1 MSRSTAPEF
10 FEHEFRKA
18 QRSTD
23 QGGECVRIAC
33 KDGFVAVYSD
43 RPGCGW
49 GSPMATFTE
58 HEFAVFAE
66 ALVNGEFG
74 DFPVSG

>member
-1 MSRSTAPEF
+1 MISSTVPEF
-10 FEHEFRKA
+10 FEHEFHKA
-18 QRSTD
+18 RRSTD
-23 QGGECVRIAC
+23 DGGACVQLAR

-66 ALVNGEFG
+66 ALANGEFG
-74 DFPVSG
+74 DFPMSG

>member
-1 MSRSTAPEF
+1 MSSTTTPEF

-23 QGGECVRIAC
+23 QGGACVRLAR

-43 RPGCGW
+43 RSGCGW

-58 HEFAVFAE
+58 QEFAVFAE
-66 ALVNGEFG
+66 AMAKGEFG
-74 DFPVSG
+74 SFPVSD